1 MKTGFALAMAVAI
14 SGQVLYH
21 LMQKQV
27 SPGAHPVLALIAFY
41 LGAAVLSLPLLLL
54 FPLQSSLPQAVGELG
69 GAVWGVA
76 AAIVL
81 IELGFLL
88 AYRHGASLSS
98 AFVLSAAAVA
108 TALLLVGFFVFK
120 EAISLRQIAGLG
132 LCLVGIWLLSGNR
145 TAH

>member
-1 MKTGFALAMAVAI
+1 MKMGFALAMMVAI

-21 LMQKQV
+21 FMQKQV
-27 SPGAHPVLALIAFY
+27 APGAHPVLALIAFY
-41 LGAAVLSLPLLLL
+41 VGAAVLSLPLLLL
-54 FPLQSSLPQAVGELG
+54 FPLQTPLAQAAGELG

-88 AYRHGASLSS
+88 AYRSGASLSS

-108 TALLLVGFFVFK
+108 TALLLVGLAVFK
-120 EAISLRQIAGLG
+120 EAVSLKQIAGLA
-132 LCLVGIWLLSGNR
+132 LCLAGIWLLSGNR
-145 TAH
+145 PAH